1 MSTSVSLQG
10 RELIAAWFG
19 IDRGKAAFVVALA
32 EFDASGAWKEDG
44 HGWCASWL
52 ADKCEMSRSD
62 AFTKLKVSRELT
74 RRHAVRVA
82 FEAGLPYSKV
92 LWLVALEGV
101 DEERDEQFVAHA
113 ATDSVRVLEERVRN
127 WNEYHRQDQKPSDL
141 DDHYGIIRWRGF
153 GGGLGKVV
161 IEAPDDM
168 LDALFAAVD
177 AYGEFLRHSGESRHW
192 TSPDSPDAESDPQD
206 RPRPRAAQ
214 RLDWLFDLLHEV
226 KLGDERKLDP
236 YSASVGVTIQYED
249 LMHKTGTWLSDQG
262 STLSAEAVRRLCCDA
277 GIVRIVVK
285 GQSEILDLGREQRLF
300 SRAQRRAIRFRH
312 GHRCAVRGCG
322 RRITQIHHILWWDDK
337 GETCIDNGIPLCSFH
352 HHLVHEGGW
361 QVVWDATTG
370 ITRLEGPRGQI
381 LATTASFL
389 RAA

>member
-32 EFDASGAWKEDG
+32 DFDASGVWKE
-44 HGWCASWL
+44 
-52 ADKCEMSRSD
+52 
-62 AFTKLKVSRELT
+62 
-74 RRHAVRVA
+74 
-82 FEAGLPYSKV
+82 
-92 LWLVALEGV
+92 
-101 DEERDEQFVAHA
+101 
-113 ATDSVRVLEERVRN
+113 
-127 WNEYHRQDQKPSDL
+127 
-141 DDHYGIIRWRGF
+141 
-153 GGGLGKVV
+153 
-161 IEAPDDM
+161 DM

-177 AYGEFLRHSGESRHW
+177 AYGEFLRHSGESKHW
-192 TSPDSPDAESDPQD
+192 ISPDSPDRESDPQD

-249 LMHKTGTWLSDQG
+249 LMQKTGNGLSDQG

-285 GQSEILDLGREQRLF
+285 GHSDILDLGREQRLF

-337 GETCIDNGIPLCSFH
+337 GETCIDNGIPLCLFH

-361 QVVWDATTG
+361 SIVWDATTG

-381 LATTASFL
+381 LETTANFV